1 MNNSHAALATAETA
15 TLEAQTMRRVQW
27 RLMPFL
33 IVAYLASVI
42 DRGNIGFASL
52 QMNADIGLS
61 HTLFGLAG
69 GVFFISYFFCE
80 IPSNMA
86 LERFGARRWIA
97 RVMISWGLVAGAMA
111 FVAGPNSFLALRF
124 VLGAAEAGFF
134 PGVIL
139 YLTYWF
145 PARYRARMIG
155 IFMVSIPAAN
165 ALGSPLAGM
174 LLQTDGIAGLRG
186 WQWLFLAEGVPTVL
200 LGVVALFWLTD
211 SPSIAHWL
219 PQRGR
224 EWLSDTLMQEAR
236 ARSLL
241 LAHKPSLWSTLCDR
255 RILLLTLISAATTTA
270 STALAIW
277 QPLIIKSLGLNYLQ
291 TGLVSAIPYVA
302 ASLAMVFW
310 ARSSDRSGER
320 IWHNAIPMI
329 IVIVGFVGM
338 LLVHALWPVVTLL
351 TVVMVGTYACKG
363 PFWSMATEWLPLP
376 VAAVGI
382 AQISALANLS
392 GFFAS
397 WSIGAIRD
405 ATGSFLLALLP
416 LLGLCVLGTL
426 AMIWLGVSG
435 SIKPPRG

>member
-1 MNNSHAALATAETA
+1 MSTSPAGLAMSEAA

-33 IVAYLASVI
+33 IVCYLASVI

-52 QMNADIGLS
+52 QMNVDIGLS
-61 HTLFGLAG
+61 HTMFGLAG
-69 GVFFISYFFCE
+69 GIFFISYFFCE
-80 IPSNMA
+80 IPSNVA

-97 RVMISWGLVAGAMA
+97 RVMISWGIVAGAMA
-111 FVAGPNSFLALRF
+111 FVAGPRSFLVLRF
-124 VLGAAEAGFF
+124 LLGAAEAGFF

-145 PARYRARMIG
+145 PTRYRARMIG
-155 IFMVSIPAAN
+155 IFMVSIPVAN
-165 ALGSPLAGM
+165 AVGSPLAGM
-174 LLQTDGIAGLRG
+174 LLQADGIAGLHG
-186 WQWLFLAEGVPTVL
+186 WQWLFLAEAVPTVA
-200 LGVVALFWLTD
+200 LGVAALFWLTD
-211 SPSIAHWL
+211 RPSLAKWL
-219 PQRGR
+219 TPQGSA
-224 EWLSDTLMQEAR
+224 WLSHALEQEAR

-241 LAHKPSLWSTLCDR
+241 LTHKPSLWTTLGDR
-255 RILLLTLISAATTTA
+255 RVLLLTLISAATTTA

-277 QPLIIKSLGLNYLQ
+277 QPLIINSLGLDYLQ

-302 ASLAMVFW
+302 ASLAMIFW
-310 ARSSDRSGER
+310 ARSSDRRGER
-320 IWHNAIPMI
+320 IWHNAVPMI
-329 IVIVGFVGM
+329 MVVAGFVGM

-363 PFWSMATEWLPLP
+363 PFWSMATEWLPP
-376 VAAVGI
+376 PAVAVGI

-405 ATGSFLLALLP
+405 VTGSFGLALTP
-416 LLGLCVLGTL
+416 LLGLCVVGTL
-426 AMIWLGVSG
+426 SMIWLGISG
-435 SIKPPRG
+435 SARRLER

>member
-1 MNNSHAALATAETA
+1 MNSSPAALATAEAA

-69 GVFFISYFFCE
+69 GIFFISYFFCE

-111 FVAGPNSFLALRF
+111 FVTGSNSFLALRF
-124 VLGAAEAGFF
+124 LLGAAEAGFF

-145 PARYRARMIG
+145 PTRYRARMIG

-174 LLQTDGIAGLRG
+174 LLQADGLAGLRG
-186 WQWLFLAEGVPTVL
+186 WQWLFLAEALPTVI

-211 SPSIAHWL
+211 RPGLAHWL
-219 PQRGR
+219 PQQGR
-224 EWLSDTLMQEAR
+224 KWLSDTLAQEAR

-241 LAHKPSLWSTLCDR
+241 LAHKPSLWSTLSDR

-302 ASLAMVFW
+302 ASLAMIFW

-329 IVIVGFVGM
+329 VVIVGFVGM
-338 LLVHALWPVVTLL
+338 LLVHALWPVVALL

-405 ATGSFLLALLP
+405 ATGSFVLALLP

-435 SIKPPRG
+435 RIKRAHG

>member
-1 MNNSHAALATAETA
+1 MSTTPAELATTEPM

-33 IVAYLASVI
+33 IVSYLASVI

-52 QMNADIGLS
+52 QMNSDIGIS

-69 GVFFISYFFCE
+69 GIFFFSLFIFE

-97 RVMISWGLVAGAMA
+97 RVMISWGIVAGAMA
-111 FVAGPNSFLALRF
+111 FVAGPRSFLVLRF
-124 VLGAAEAGFF
+124 FLGAAEAGFF

-145 PARYRARMIG
+145 PMRYRARMIG
-155 IFMVSIPAAN
+155 IFMVSIPVAN
-165 ALGSPLAGM
+165 ALGSPLAGL

-186 WQWLFLAEGVPTVL
+186 WQWLFLAESVPTVA
-200 LGVVALFWLTD
+200 LGVAALYWLTD
-211 SPSIAHWL
+211 RPILAKWL
-219 PQRGR
+219 PPEGR
-224 EWLSDTLMQEAR
+224 AWLSDTLEQEAR

-241 LAHKPSLWSTLCDR
+241 LRNKPSLWTTLGDR
-255 RILLLTLISAATTTA
+255 RVLLLTLISAATTTA

-277 QPLIIKSLGLNYLQ
+277 QPLIIKSLGLDYLQ

-302 ASLAMVFW
+302 ASLAMIFW

-320 IWHNAIPMI
+320 LWHNAIPMI
-329 IVIVGFVGM
+329 VVVAGFIGM
-338 LLVHALWPVVTLL
+338 LLVHALWPVVMLL

-405 ATGSFLLALLP
+405 ATGNFVLALTP
-416 LLGLCVLGTL
+416 LLGLCVVGTL

-435 SIKPPRG
+435 TTRPVAD